1 MSMSPRSWPE
11 PSPEIAAAVRKIYAR
26 REPPLAVAV
35 RDQLPEVFPDA
46 EFSQAFGTRGRPA
59 FSPGLLALVTVLQ
72 MAENLTDRQ
81 AADAARKDLTWKYA
95 LGLGLADE
103 GFDASV
109 LSEFRTRVV
118 EHGLEEKALDL
129 LLAALKDKGLVKAGG
144 KQRTDSTHVISAV
157 RDLNRLE
164 LAGESVRA
172 VVEAL
177 AVAAPGWLATAVDI
191 GSWSRRYA
199 ARIDSWRLPTTA
211 AKRDELAVAYGT
223 DAVTLLEAICHADAP
238 LWLRE
243 LPAVQV
249 LRIVVLQNY
258 LVTDTPHG
266 REVRRREA
274 DKDGLPPAR
283 LRLGSPYDTDARWAA
298 KGDDLFWFGYKI
310 HLSESC
316 DDDGGD
322 NHAPNLVTNVA
333 TTDATVADASMTE
346 PIHQA
351 LAGRQLAPG
360 EHYVDS
366 GYPSAAL
373 VASSLKDFDTV
384 LVSPLLGDC
393 SPQARAGAG
402 YDRSAFAID
411 FEQQHALCPQGRTSS
426 SWSPCTQRGTGAVVI
441 KFAKTVCRPC
451 PVRDQC
457 TTSKAGYRQLTV
469 LPRQLHE
476 LQQAGRLTQATRD
489 WQHEYRRRAGVEGTI
504 RQAIAV
510 TGTRR
515 ARYRGLA
522 RTHLE
527 HVYSAIALNMIRLH
541 AWWNGH
547 PLDRTRAT
555 HLARLELALA
565 A

>member
-1 MSMSPRSWPE
+1 MSPRSWPE

-26 REPPLAVAV
+26 KEPPLAVAI
-35 RDQLPEVFPDA
+35 RDQLPEVFPDT
-46 EFSQAFGTRGRPA
+46 EFSGAFGTRGRPA
-59 FSPGLLALVTVLQ
+59 LSPGLLALVTVLQ
-72 MAENLTDRQ
+72 MTENLTDRQ

-109 LSEFRTRVV
+109 LSEFRARMV
-118 EHGLEEKALDL
+118 EHGLEERALDL
-129 LLAALKDKGLVKAGG
+129 LLAALKEKGLVKAGG
-144 KQRTDSTHVISAV
+144 KQRTDSTYVISAV

-172 VVEAL
+172 VLEAL
-177 AVAAPGWLATAVDI
+177 AAAAPGWLATVVDI
-191 GSWSRRYA
+191 EPWSRRYA
-199 ARIDSWRLPTTA
+199 ARIDSWRLPATA
-211 AKRDELAVAYGT
+211 SKRADLAVAFGT
-223 DAVTLLEAICHADAP
+223 DAVALLEAVYRADAP
-238 LWLRE
+238 AWLRE

-249 LRIVVLQNY
+249 LRTVLVQNY
-258 LVTDTPHG
+258 QVTDTPGG

-274 DKDGLPPAR
+274 DEDGLPPAR
-283 LRLGSPYDTDARWAA
+283 VRLGSPYDTDARWAA
-298 KGDDLFWFGYKI
+298 KGEDLFWLGYKI
-310 HLSESC
+310 HLSETC
-316 DDDGGD
+316 DADDGD
-322 NHAPNLVTNVA
+322 TTPNLITNVA

-351 LAGRQLAPG
+351 LAGRQLTPG

-373 VASSLKDFDTV
+373 VASSLKDFGTV
-384 LVSPLLGDC
+384 LISPLLGDC

-402 YDRSAFAID
+402 YDRAAFAID
-411 FEQQHALCPQGRTSS
+411 FGQQNAVCPQGRTSS
-426 SWSPCTQRGTGAVVI
+426 SWSPCTQRGTEAVVI
-441 KFAKTVCRPC
+441 KFAKTTCQPC
-451 PVRDQC
+451 PARDRC

-476 LQQAGRLTQATRD
+476 LQHAARLAQATRD
-489 WQHEYRRRAGVEGTI
+489 WQHEYRRRAGVEGTV
-504 RQAIAV
+504 RQAVAV

-527 HVYSAIALNMIRLH
+527 HVYSAVALNIVRLH

-547 PLDRTRAT
+547 PMDRTRT
-555 HLARLELALA
+555 SHLARLELALA

>member
-1 MSMSPRSWPE
+1 MSPRSWPE

-26 REPPLAVAV
+26 KEPPLAVAV
-35 RDQLPEVFPDA
+35 RDQLPEVFPDT
-46 EFSQAFGTRGRPA
+46 EFSGAFGTRGRPGI
-59 FSPGLLALVTVLQ
+59 SPGLLALVTVVQ

-95 LGLGLADE
+95 LGLDLADE

-109 LSEFRTRVV
+109 LSEFRARVV
-118 EHGLEEKALDL
+118 EHGLEERALDL
-129 LLAALKDKGLVKAGG
+129 LLAALKEKGLVKAGG

-172 VVEAL
+172 VLEAL
-177 AVAAPGWLATAVDI
+177 AAAAPGWLATVVDI
-191 GSWSRRYA
+191 EPWSRRYA
-199 ARIDSWRLPTTA
+199 ARIDSWRLPSTA
-211 AKRDELAVAYGT
+211 SKRADLAVAYGT
-223 DAVTLLEAICHADAP
+223 DAVALLEAVYRDDAP
-238 LWLRE
+238 TWLRE

-249 LRIVVLQNY
+249 LRTVVMQNY
-258 LVTDTPHG
+258 QVTDTPRG

-274 DKDGLPPAR
+274 EEDGLPPAR
-283 LRLGSPYDTDARWAA
+283 ARLGSPYDTDARWAA
-298 KGDDLFWFGYKI
+298 KGEDLFWLGYKI
-310 HLSESC
+310 HLSETC
-316 DDDGGD
+316 DDDDGG
-322 NHAPNLVTNVA
+322 NGAPNLITNVA
-333 TTDATVADASMTE
+333 TTAATVADASMTE

-351 LAGRQLAPG
+351 LAGRQLTPG

-373 VASSLKDFDTV
+373 VASSLKDFGTV
-384 LVSPLLGDC
+384 LISPLLGDC
-393 SPQARAGAG
+393 SPQARAGTG
-402 YDRSAFAID
+402 YDPAAFAID
-411 FEQQHALCPQGRTSS
+411 FEQQNAVCPQGRTSS
-426 SWSPCTQRGTGAVVI
+426 SWSPCTQRGTDAVVI
-441 KFAKTVCRPC
+441 KFAKTTCGPC
-451 PVRDQC
+451 PARGQC

-476 LQQAGRLTQATRD
+476 LQQAARLTQATRD

-504 RQAIAV
+504 RQALAV
-510 TGTRR
+510 TGTR
-515 ARYRGLA
+515 YRSLA

-527 HVYSAIALNMIRLH
+527 HVYSAVALNLIRLH

-547 PLDRTRAT
+547 PLDRTRT
-555 HLARLELALA
+555 SHLARLELTLA